1 MFDEDSSL
9 IMKRRRDG
17 EPVFSCVCT
26 LCGRAFRDRYNLRL
40 HVRSMHEQTPQADD
54 EQVGG
59 GARDKRRDAFDKKA
73 YRVQNFDAEDQS
85 IDDLRLMLTDVV
97 DEVVD
102 EANERPQGLKY
113 YLSMQVVFKKPIG
126 DIETD
131 PPPTF
136 RSKVMVQMRR
146 EGDAS
151 AERKIDEAFEK
162 MKGDIEEFTNQGS
175 GWIYDRIENFQ
186 LFLFDYNAIRGGTYI
201 PTPMS
206 IQKKEAVVNVQNK
219 DDRCFIWS
227 ILAALHPVKKNPQR
241 LTNYK
246 EYADELVLGGL
257 RFPVDLKRD
266 LTTFEDQNDISIN
279 IYFHEKHE
287 DEDCL
292 IVPGRIS
299 EKRAQRHVN
308 LLLITNDEGL
318 YHYVWIKNIRIRL
331 LGTTVIDVW
340 DHARQ
345 RKLSRNISPFAETIM
360 DKE

>member
-246 EYADELVLGGL
+246 EYADELVLGG
-257 RFPVDLKRD
+257 V
-266 LTTFEDQNDISIN
+266 TIS
-279 IYFHEKHE
+279 
-287 DEDCL
+287 
-292 IVPGRIS
+292 S
-299 EKRAQRHVN
+299 
-308 LLLITNDEGL
+308 
-318 YHYVWIKNIRIRL
+318 RL
-331 LGTTVIDVW
+331 
-340 DHARQ
+340 
-345 RKLSRNISPFAETIM
+345 ET
-360 DKE
+360 